1 MPAPSHASSAYHA
14 GNGPERPV
22 GRQNAARL
30 EVKAIGHA
38 PGMLELLG
46 LVLGTLQVACR
57 GRDFQRQ
64 KSRQPCRCQ
73 RTTVPGRTSV
83 VPLDAVVDE
92 LALLGHLHAGGG
104 GAGAQVRHLALDGP
118 RLGLAV
124 GRDASGEGRVDHH
137 SSLPVGAGPR
147 SGRAGR
153 GPRCTGPL
161 VAGTSRAEARS
172 TLARASRSGSNTTRT
187 TNLAA
192 ASPSRILRFSLRN
205 ASRDPAREHKRTAGE
220 PQPPSAGVN
229 AQPVPPEDDREPEPG
244 PGACAIV
251 QVVRAIWRLWQECLP
266 VPIPDVVPAAP
277 AAA

>member
-1 MPAPSHASSAYHA
+1 MNRCHSCKRELPPGGRWWRHHVDPHDVDRLYCEACVTLTTGAPAELS
-14 GNGPERPV
+14 RL
-22 GRQNAARL
+22 RTAARR
-30 EVKAIGHA
+30 VAIQRALWERIHA
-38 PGMLELLG
+38 
-46 LVLGTLQVACR
+46 V
-57 GRDFQRQ
+57 
-64 KSRQPCRCQ
+64 
-73 RTTVPGRTSV
+73 
-83 VPLDAVVDE
+83 
-92 LALLGHLHAGGG
+92 GG

-161 VAGTSRAEARS
+161 LAGTSRAEARS
-172 TLARASRSGSNTTRT
+172 TLARASGSGSNTTRT

-205 ASRDPAREHKRTAGE
+205 ASRDPAREHRTAGE

-251 QVVRAIWRLWQECLP
+251 QVVRRVWRQWQACWSRPPEAPLP
-266 VPIPDVVPAAP
+266 LAG
-277 AAA
+277 